1 MNKIP
6 QHIAF
11 IADGNRRW
19 AAGKGG
25 YSVGYYAGYHALRR
39 VSKAVFAAGVP
50 VMSVFVFST
59 ENWNRPIVQVKYL
72 FSLFE
77 KELRYEIEK
86 AAAHKIRLRFIG
98 DRSKFSSI
106 LRQLIER
113 AENVTE
119 SFSEYTLV
127 IALDYSGRDDIVYA
141 VKKIARKIRNGEIGV
156 DQIDA
161 ELLDS
166 NLYTAGIPHPDLLVR
181 TMEQRI
187 SNFMLWQSAYAEIRF
202 LDKCWPDMTEDDVQ
216 SLLLSYSNTK
226 RTHGR

>member
-19 AAGKGG
+19 AAGKGV
-25 YSVGYYAGYHALRR
+25 YSVGYYAGYHALMR

-59 ENWNRPIVQVKYL
+59 ENWSRPFAQVKYL

-77 KELRYEIEK
+77 KALRYEIEK
-86 AAAHKIRLRFIG
+86 FAAHEIRLRFIG
-98 DRSKFSSI
+98 DRSKFSSVF
-106 LRQLIER
+106 RQLIEQ
-113 AENVTE
+113 AEKVTE
-119 SFSEYTLV
+119 NFVEHTLV
-127 IALDYSGRDDIVYA
+127 IALDYSGRDDIMRA
-141 VKKIARKIRNGEIGV
+141 VKQIACKVRNGELDV
-156 DQIDA
+156 DKIDA
-161 ELLDS
+161 NVLES
-166 NLYTAGIPHPDLLVR
+166 NLYTAALPHPDLLVR
-181 TMEQRI
+181 TIEQRI
-187 SNFMLWQSAYAEIRF
+187 SNFMLWQSAYTEIRF

-226 RTHGR
+226 RTHSR